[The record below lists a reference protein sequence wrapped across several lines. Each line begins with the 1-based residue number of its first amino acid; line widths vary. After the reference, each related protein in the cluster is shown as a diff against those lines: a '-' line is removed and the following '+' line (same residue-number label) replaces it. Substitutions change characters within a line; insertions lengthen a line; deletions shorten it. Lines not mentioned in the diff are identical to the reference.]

1 MRTVTGAARIFTR
14 RCKKRN
20 NLVGNH
26 SGAKNVNNFTTR
38 TTTSKTTIN
47 GTTTRPKSSTTFHR
61 PIGCHISSSYLG
73 HNSTTSLLSIAGPSM
88 VTCSLDCDDED
99 DIDGT

>member
-14 RCKKRN
+14 RCSKKS

-26 SGAKNVNNFTTR
+26 SGAKNVNNCTAR
-38 TTTSKTTIN
+38 TTGKTIN
-47 GTTTRPKSSTTFHR
+47 GTTTRPKSTTFHR
-61 PIGCHISSSYLG
+61 PIGCHASSYLG
-73 HNSTTSLLSIAGPSM
+73 HNSTTSLLSLAEPSM
-88 VTCSLDCDDED
+88 VTSSLDCYDED